1 MDGGND
7 LERQAADPGTPLTTL
22 QQLAQHHPELRAI
35 IAENP
40 STYPALL
47 EWLGMLRMP
56 DVDAALAR
64 RAGRGTGGAAGTA
77 APVPPASAVTPTA
90 EPATQPMSQV
100 DPARPVEATQPAD
113 ATQPMEAVRPAEA
126 TQPTDATQPM
136 EAVRPAVVQPPAGEP
151 LEVATGDAGPDAGPT
166 DEPLREGPEIDTSPT
181 VVVPRVPLAE
191 RLETPAERLPDEGRP
206 SDAEAT
212 AVYRDPDELAA
223 AEAPP
228 TFAPTQR
235 VEPPA
240 AGPADAPTTAMPPV
254 VPTWTPTRGTPAPSG
269 SRPTDDFAAHVLEP
283 AAGTTA
289 PRRKAG
295 DRGHHPT
302 TPAHGRPVTAAPAG
316 ERRRWPSWLPLA
328 ILAAVAL
335 ILVLIVIAQ
344 LSGGEDE
351 APPRPGAAS
360 AQPQSTG
367 SPSAA
372 NTVAADG
379 EAARAA
385 LVGLPEATSCAD
397 PSTDAGTF
405 GEFARTAAPDGA
417 WADPASGDLVITT
430 LQQLQASCDNVYA
443 VSVASAIT
451 GDDAAPE
458 ALRTTVTDA
467 GTGWVELVRAAPPGA
482 QEMSSF
488 ASPSQNI
495 DCELGDS
502 ARCTIGEHDF
512 PQPEDCSGPTTMA
525 VSRDGGAGPD
535 CSQPVGGANGV
546 LDYGQ
551 SATSGFSACT
561 SEESGMTCWNT
572 LTGRGFSVARAGY
585 QTF

>member
-47 EWLGMLRMP
+47 EWLGRLRMP

-64 RAGRGTGGAAGTA
+64 RAARAAGGAAGMA
-77 APVPPASAVTPTA
+77 APVPPPSAGTPTA
-90 EPATQPMSQV
+90 DPATQPMERV
-100 DPARPVEATQPAD
+100 DPVRPAGATQPTAAVQPAD
-113 ATQPMEAVRPAEA
+113 ATQPMSAA
-126 TQPTDATQPM
+126 Q
-136 EAVRPAVVQPPAGEP
+136 
-151 LEVATGDAGPDAGPT
+151 PT
-166 DEPLREGPEIDTSPT
+166 DEPLREGPDIDPSPT

-191 RLETPAERLPDEGRP
+191 RRQAPVERVPEEDRP
-206 SDAEAT
+206 HDAEAT
-212 AVYRDPDELAA
+212 AVYSDPDELAA
-223 AEAPP
+223 RTESPP
-228 TFAPTQR
+228 SFAPTQR
-235 VEPPA
+235 VEPPTA
-240 AGPADAPTTAMPPV
+240 AQPDAPTTAMPPV
-254 VPTWTPTRGTPAPSG
+254 VPTWTPTRGTPAQSASQPA
-269 SRPTDDFAAHVLEP
+269 DDFTAHVLEP
-283 AAGTTA
+283 ATA
-289 PRRKAG
+289 HDQHGPRRKVG

-302 TPAHGRPVTAAPAG
+302 TPAHGRPVAAAPPG
-316 ERRRWPSWLPLA
+316 ERRKWPSWLPLA

-335 ILVLIVIAQ
+335 ILVLIVIFQ

-351 APPRPGAAS
+351 APPRPGATSAQAQSSAS
-360 AQPQSTG
+360 ATAES
-367 SPSAA
+367 SP
-372 NTVAADG
+372 ADNG

-397 PSTDAGTF
+397 PATDAGTF
-405 GEFARTAAPDGA
+405 GEFAQTAAPDGA
-417 WADPASGDLVITT
+417 WADPASGELVITT
-430 LQQLQASCDNVYA
+430 LQQLQASCDSVYA

-482 QEMSSF
+482 QETSSF

-495 DCELGDS
+495 ACELGDS

-525 VSRDGGAGPD
+525 VSRDAGAGPD
-535 CSQPVGGANGV
+535 CSQPVGGADGV

-551 SATSGFSACT
+551 SATSGFFACT